1 VFVTVTWASGIAAP
15 FGSTTVPEICET
27 CDVCPLASAN
37 VKTIKLQQI
46 TVLTN
51 FTVILGANG
60 ARGKTCNGIDTVPA
74 AHFAQRGFYGANP
87 PVTVT
92 TPLQPLWS
100 TAFAVSIALKR
111 ELREVRVRSV
121 LRLFLFC
128 ALSVPLVRAQ
138 GVSTSQISGVIQ
150 DASGS
155 AVPGAQITLTQTET
169 GAVRTEMSGPD
180 GSYTMANLPVG
191 HYQLQVEKQGFTKF
205 LQSGIELQVNTNP
218 VINVTLQ
225 VGSTSQQVVV
235 EASAAMV
242 ETHESGV
249 GQVIDQ
255 HSVVE
260 LPLNGRQATDL
271 IVLSG
276 AANTAPAGDL
286 NTNKNYPT
294 VTLSVAGG
302 LANGMTYVMDGGTHN
317 DPFNNLNLPF
327 PFPDALQEFKV
338 ETSALPA
345 QYGQHAA
352 AAVNV
357 VTKSGTN
364 QFHGDAFDFLRN
376 GIFNARDFFA
386 TSRDNLKRN
395 QFGGTIGGPILRDK
409 MFFFAGYQ
417 GTIVRSNPPST
428 VSFVP
433 TQAMLNGDF
442 TAFASAA
449 CNGGVPR
456 NLGAPFVANRIPTNL
471 ISPITLK
478 ILQHVPL
485 STDPCGRLTYSIPQ
499 NSREHQVL
507 GRIDYLFNTKH
518 TLFGRYFIANYN
530 KPAFYNGANVLT
542 TSQVG
547 QSDQDQ
553 AFVLGDNYVLS
564 ATTVNS
570 FRGTVFRTRGLR
582 VVPPFFGPQDLGI
595 QAVGAI
601 PGFIGISLSGAN
613 FAIGAGATN
622 PGYFNSTGWQ
632 LADDFNVIR
641 GSHQLAFGVSWI
653 HAITNTVNNR
663 PTNGQYTFSG
673 QTTGLALADFMI
685 GSVSGGFVQGAP
697 DLDNERQNYIGL
709 YAQDSW
715 KMNSRLTISYG
726 LRWEPF
732 LPLRNA
738 NGYVNHFD
746 PVAFA
751 QGVHTSSYTNA
762 PAGLLFPGDPG
773 YPDNSTTFPRWA
785 TFAPRFGLV
794 WDPKGDGRMTIRSS
808 YGIFNDFPQTFFN
821 TRFSNNPPWGA
832 QISISNPSGG
842 FANPWLGYP
851 GGDPFPAL
859 YTLSKS
865 APFPLFGV
873 YVNNPLHVH
882 TPYLQQWDLSI
893 QKQLGSNILLSAS
906 YLGNTT
912 THLWTGTE
920 EDPAVYIPGA
930 STTSNTN
937 QRRVLYRLNPAQGQY
952 YSTIGMLDDGGKA
965 HYNGLLL
972 TVQKRLSNNFS
983 ALANWTWSH
992 CISDPE
998 TTELTG
1004 PTYVNPANRS
1014 QDRANCD
1021 SDVRHVFNLSFIANS
1036 PHFSNHLVNTVAG
1049 DWRLSTIFRAHTGNY
1064 STVTTGV
1071 DNALTGIG
1079 GQRPNLLLA
1088 SVYGPGQMVTDYLTR
1103 LAFASPLTGTLGNLG
1118 PLNIE
1123 NPGLIQVDMALSRI
1137 FPIVEHQSIE
1147 IRWEV
1152 FNVPNHLNPAAP
1164 NTTLSSGSFGQ
1175 ITSDI
1180 NGASG
1185 QTGDPRIMQFALKYV
1200 F

>member
-1 VFVTVTWASGIAAP
+1 MRSSF
-15 FGSTTVPEICET
+15 
-27 CDVCPLASAN
+27 
-37 VKTIKLQQI
+37 
-46 TVLTN
+46 
-51 FTVILGANG
+51 
-60 ARGKTCNGIDTVPA
+60 
-74 AHFAQRGFYGANP
+74 
-87 PVTVT
+87 
-92 TPLQPLWS
+92 
-100 TAFAVSIALKR
+100 AFA
-111 ELREVRVRSV
+111 
-121 LRLFLFC
+121 LFC
-128 ALSVPLVRAQ
+128 ALLTTNMWAQ
-138 GVSTSQISGVIQ
+138 GVSTSQISGTVQ
-150 DASGS
+150 DPSGLLI
-155 AVPGAQITLTQTET
+155 AGAEIRLTQTET
-169 GAVRTEMSGPD
+169 GAIRLETSGTD
-180 GSYTMANLPVG
+180 GAYIISNLPVG
-191 HYQLQVEKQGFTKF
+191 HYQLHVTKPGFSTF
-205 LQSGIELQVNTNP
+205 VQDGIELQVSTNP
-218 VINVTLQ
+218 VINVTMQL
-225 VGSTSQQVVV
+225 GSTSQQIVV

-249 GQVIDQ
+249 GQVIDPR
-255 HSVVE
+255 SVVE
-260 LPLNGRQATDL
+260 LPLNGREATDL

-276 AANTAPAGDL
+276 TANSAPAGDL

-357 VTKSGTN
+357 ITKSGTN
-364 QFHGDAFDFLRN
+364 EFHGDLFDFVRN
-376 GIFNARDFFA
+376 GIFNARDFFGSA
-386 TSRDNLKRN
+386 RDNLKRN
-395 QFGGTIGGPILRDK
+395 QFGGTVGGPIFRNK

-442 TAFASAA
+442 TALASAA
-449 CNGGVPR
+449 CNGGKAIT
-456 NLGAPFVANRIPTNL
+456 LGGPFVGNRVLPSL
-471 ISPITLK
+471 LSPITLNVLK
-478 ILQHVPL
+478 HVPL
-485 STDPCGRLTYSIPQ
+485 STDPCGRVTYSIPQ
-499 NSREHQVL
+499 NNVEHQVL
-507 GRIDYLFNTKH
+507 GRIDYQLNSKNS
-518 TLFGRYFIANYN
+518 LFGRYFIANYN
-530 KPAFYNGANVLT
+530 KPAFYNGSNVLT

-547 QSDQDQ
+547 QLDQDQ
-553 AFVLGDNYVLS
+553 TFVLGDNYVLS
-564 ATTVNS
+564 ASTVNS
-570 FRGTVFRTRGLR
+570 FRGTVFRTRALR
-582 VVPPFFGPQDLGI
+582 VVPPFFSPQDLGI
-595 QAVGAI
+595 QAVGEV
-601 PGFIGISLSGAN
+601 PGFIGITVTGAN
-613 FAIGAGATN
+613 FNIGAGATN

-685 GSVSGGFVQGAP
+685 GSVSGGFVQGNP
-697 DLDNERQNYIGL
+697 DFDNERQNYIGL

-715 KMNSRLTISYG
+715 RLNPRLTISYG

-738 NGYVNHFD
+738 NGYVDHFD
-746 PVAFA
+746 PAAFT
-751 QGVHTSSYTNA
+751 QGVHTTTYVNA
-762 PAGLLFPGDPG
+762 PVGMLFPGDPG
-773 YPDNSTTFPRWA
+773 YPDNSTTFARWT

-832 QISISNPSGG
+832 QISVSNPVGG
-842 FANPWLGYP
+842 FSNPWLGYP

-859 YTLSKS
+859 YAVSKS
-865 APFPLFGV
+865 MQFPLFGV
-873 YVNNPLHVH
+873 YVNEPLHVR

-893 QKQLGSNILLSAS
+893 QKQIGSNILLSAT
-906 YLGNTT
+906 YLGNST

-920 EDPAVYIPGA
+920 MDPAVYISGVCGRSA
-930 STTSNTN
+930 CSTNSNTN
-937 QRRVLYRLNPAQGQY
+937 QRRVLYLQNPTQGQY

-965 HYNGLLL
+965 EYDGLLL
-972 TVQKRLSNNFS
+972 TAQKRLSSHFS

-1004 PTYVNPANRS
+1004 PTYVNPANRA

-1021 SDVRHVFNLSFIANS
+1021 SDVRHVVNLSFIAMS
-1036 PHFSNHLVNTVAG
+1036 PKFGNHFVGTIFG
-1049 DWRLSTIFRAHTGNY
+1049 DWRLSTIFRAHTGNF

-1071 DNALTGIG
+1071 DNALTGIS
-1079 GQRPNLLLA
+1079 GQRPNQVLTD
-1088 SVYGPGQMVTDYLTR
+1088 VYGPGQLVTDYLSR
-1103 LAFASPLTGTLGNLG
+1103 AAFASPPTGTLGNLG
-1118 PLNIE
+1118 PLNIT

-1137 FPIVEHQSIE
+1137 FPVVERQTVE
-1147 IRWEV
+1147 LRWEV
-1152 FNVPNHLNPAAP
+1152 FNVPNRLNPAAP
-1164 NTTLSSGSFGQ
+1164 NAALSSGSFGQ

-1180 NGASG
+1180 NGSSV